1 MKRFF
6 VFTLIALFALTCLL
20 ITNLPADDH
29 LPGDGYQ
36 QKSKTVHNV
45 DISASVYTGYTD
57 EYGYV
62 SAMASAINNSNIPV
76 RYYYSASGSMRG
88 IVKDDSSQGWV
99 SINDYFSG
107 YNWFTFNLGPKNRRR
122 TVVSG
127 NSSILVKFDFDG
139 DGTFDDS
146 GEVDASAETVFWW

>member
-1 MKRFF
+1 M
-6 VFTLIALFALTCLL
+6 
-20 ITNLPADDH
+20 PADDCV
-29 LPGDGYQ
+29 PGDGYDQ
-36 QKSKTVHNV
+36 NSKTIHDV

-62 SAMASAINNSNIPV
+62 SAMASAINNSDIPV

-88 IVKDDSSQGWV
+88 TVKPDSSRGWV

-127 NSSILVKFDFDG
+127 NSSIEVKFDFNG
-139 DGTFDDS
+139 DGTFDSS
-146 GEVDASAETVFWW
+146 GSVCASAETEFVW